1 MLELK
6 IPASELFDE
15 ESFTFIQTK
24 PATILLEHSLL
35 SISKWESKWKKPF
48 LSSKGKTPE
57 ETIDYIRCMT
67 ITKNVPDE
75 VYQCLTNENLDVVAD
90 YVADS
95 MTATWFREDRTPP
108 SREVITSEVIYYWM
122 ITANIPMECQKWH
135 LNRLLTLIRVCQIKN
150 APNKK
155 MSKGEIARRN
165 NELNAARLKQLN
177 TSG

>member
-48 LSSKGKTPE
+48 LSSKDKTPE